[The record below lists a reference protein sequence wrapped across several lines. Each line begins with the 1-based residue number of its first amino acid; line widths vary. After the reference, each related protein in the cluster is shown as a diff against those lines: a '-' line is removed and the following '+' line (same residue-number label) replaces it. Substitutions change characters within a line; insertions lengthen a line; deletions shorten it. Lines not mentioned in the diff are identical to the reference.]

1 MGKTLRFPDTY
12 VLSKHAKER
21 LLHRF
26 AVPSSRIKEWI
37 SNFLTHC
44 TRCEETEYP
53 EYTYK
58 PAEGR
63 EVYRWYDVIGIL
75 DTNHRRIVTL
85 YPVYQPK
92 DTVPMDEETV
102 ADLKRSISYLEHS
115 YNKNWAEE
123 TADYFS
129 DMAKKCNSL
138 SKVKRPDYYDD
149 IMHDIKESQAAISR
163 ANSRKNERMSTLEAI
178 SKGLKN

>member
-1 MGKTLRFPDTY
+1 MGETLRFPDKY
-12 VLSKHAKER
+12 VLSKHAQER

-26 AVPSSRIKEWI
+26 AIPSARVKEWTY
-37 SNFLTHC
+37 NFLTHC
-44 TRCEETEYP
+44 TKCEETDYP

-58 PAEGR
+58 QAEGR
-63 EVYRWYDVIGIL
+63 EVYKWYDVIGIL
-75 DTNHRRIVTL
+75 DTNSRKIVTL

-102 ADLKRSISYLEHS
+102 VDLKRSISHLEYS
-115 YNKNWAEE
+115 YNKDWAGE
-123 TADYFS
+123 TAEYFS

-138 SKVKRPDYYDD
+138 AKVKRLDYYDD

-163 ANSRKNERMSTLEAI
+163 ANSRKNDRISTLLAI
-178 SKGLKN
+178 SKGL